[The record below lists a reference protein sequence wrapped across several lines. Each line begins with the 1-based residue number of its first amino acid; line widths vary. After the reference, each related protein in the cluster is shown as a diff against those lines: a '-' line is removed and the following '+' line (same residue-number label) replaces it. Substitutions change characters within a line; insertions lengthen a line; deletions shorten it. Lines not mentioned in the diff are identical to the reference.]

1 MIRAFLAIVL
11 RDLGLHATSGGGL
24 LLAPGFFALVATLF
38 PLALNPAPATLR
50 LIAPA
55 VVWIGGLL
63 AVLISLERLFGE
75 DIEDGSLDGLALGLL
90 PLSLVALAKALAHL
104 IAFGVP
110 LLVTAPLIAL
120 AYQLDVAT
128 TTRLLL
134 SLLLGL
140 PALTLI
146 GLFAAAL
153 TAGLK
158 RAGALI
164 ALIVVPLELPVLIFG
179 VWSVAAPAGA
189 GETGL
194 LYLALITLG
203 ALILLPPAVGAV
215 LRLVLE

>member
-11 RDLGLHATSGGGL
+11 RDIGLHATSGGGL

-63 AVLISLERLFGE
+63 AVLISLERIFGE
-75 DIEDGSLDGLALGLL
+75 DLEDGSLDGMALGLL

-104 IAFGVP
+104 VAFGVP
-110 LLVTAPLIAL
+110 LLLTAPLVAL
-120 AYQLDVAT
+120 AYQLDGMT
-128 TTRLLL
+128 TARLMV
-134 SLLLGL
+134 SLALGL

-164 ALIVVPLELPVLIFG
+164 ALVVVPLELPVLIFG
-179 VWSVAAPAGA
+179 VWSVAAPVGE

-203 ALILLPPAVGAV
+203 ALILLPAAVGAV

>member
-11 RDLGLHATSGGGL
+11 RDLRLHATSGGGL

-63 AVLISLERLFGE
+63 AVLISLERIFGE
-75 DIEDGSLDGLALGLL
+75 DIEDGSLDGMALGLL
-90 PLSLVALAKALAHL
+90 PLSLVALAKALGHL
-104 IAFGVP
+104 IAFGLP
-110 LLVTAPLIAL
+110 LLLTAPLIAL
-120 AYQLDVAT
+120 AYQLDAAT
-128 TTRLLL
+128 TARLLA

-179 VWSVAAPAGA
+179 VWSVAGPTG
-189 GETGL
+189 GGQTGL

-203 ALILLPPAVGAV
+203 ALILLPAAVGAV